1 MIFLGIE
8 VVSNAERSTDF
19 ILSSVS
25 LTNVASVIELT
36 VVVLRQLCVNLLCAL
51 IQLLI
56 MKNRARLLRQ
66 RIPKVVRSF
75 L

>member
-8 VVSNAERSTDF
+8 VVSNAERSTNF

-25 LTNVASVIELT
+25 LTNVASVIKLT

-51 IQLLI
+51 IQLLG
-56 MKNRARLLRQ
+56 Q
-66 RIPKVVRSF
+66 RKVKRFWEQS
-75 L
+75 